1 VLLNF
6 SLRRARRA
14 GKNGGNECSTQA
26 AACGHEESRD
36 PAQAVARRF
45 LGAADAAQASDD
57 RRTAELY
64 IDLAYMILTSSRVI
78 GTSRRSPL
86 A

>member
-1 VLLNF
+1 MF
-6 SLRRARRA
+6 DES
-14 GKNGGNECSTQA
+14 GSTR
-26 AACGHEESRD
+26 HEESRD

-64 IDLAYMILTSSRVI
+64 IDLAYTILTSSHGI
-78 GTSRRSPL
+78 GISRSSPL
-86 A
+86 R

>member
-1 VLLNF
+1 MF
-6 SLRRARRA
+6 DA
-14 GKNGGNECSTQA
+14 NGTMP
-26 AACGHEESRD
+26 HEDSRD

-45 LGAADAAQASDD
+45 LEAADAAQASDD

-64 IDLAYMILTSSRVI
+64 IDLAYMMLTVSYETAASQPA
-78 GTSRRSPL
+78 TS

>member
-1 VLLNF
+1 
-6 SLRRARRA
+6 
-14 GKNGGNECSTQA
+14 
-26 AACGHEESRD
+26 
-36 PAQAVARRF
+36 VARRF